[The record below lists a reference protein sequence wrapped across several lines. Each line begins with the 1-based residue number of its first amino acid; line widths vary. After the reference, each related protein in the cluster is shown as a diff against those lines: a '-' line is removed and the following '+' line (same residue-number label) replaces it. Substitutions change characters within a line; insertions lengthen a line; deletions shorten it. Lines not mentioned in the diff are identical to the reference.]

1 MYKKQFGFR
10 KHHSTAHAIN
20 YSINQIINEL
30 QQKNHVIGIFIDLSK
45 AFDTIDH
52 NKLLVKLEHYGIRG
66 SCHKLLTNYLLKR
79 EQYIN
84 FKGTD
89 SDVQEVEFGVPLGS
103 VLGPLLFLIYI
114 NDLVNSSTRGDFVIF
129 ADDTNIF
136 VPGKTK
142 IEAYENSQIVL
153 NGIHEY
159 MFSNQLHINLTKSVY
174 MHLRPY
180 LNQNDRQTCARCRI
194 EKNLKLGNFT
204 MKKVK

>member
-1 MYKKQFGFR
+1 MFEKIIYNRLYSFLASEGMMYKKQFGFR
-10 KHHSTAHAIN
+10 KYHSTAHELN

-30 QQKNHVIGIFIDLSK
+30 QQKKHVIGIFIDLSK

-89 SDVQEVEFGVPLGS
+89 SDVQEVEFGVPQGS
-103 VLGPLLFLIYI
+103 ELGPLLFLIYI
-114 NDLVNSSTRGDFVIF
+114 NDLVNSSTRGDFVLF

-136 VPGKTK
+136 VPGKNK
-142 IEAYENSQIVL
+142 I
-153 NGIHEY
+153 
-159 MFSNQLHINLTKSVY
+159 
-174 MHLRPY
+174 
-180 LNQNDRQTCARCRI
+180 
-194 EKNLKLGNFT
+194 
-204 MKKVK
+204 